1 MSLTELE
8 GETEIDREKERMR
21 EQYLLVLAVPVSEG
35 GTAHNIRRLQ
45 TFRVF
50 LWRSGS
56 DFCFSQLQH
65 EYCAAGVVV
74 ITVVVVDVVALL
86 AVLLGVRV

>member
-1 MSLTELE
+1 MTELDE
-8 GETEIDREKERMR
+8 ERKIDREKERMR
-21 EQYLLVLAVPVSEG
+21 EQYLRVLAVPVSEG

-74 ITVVVVDVVALL
+74 ITVVVVVLLL

>member
-1 MSLTELE
+1 MTELDE
-8 GETEIDREKERMR
+8 ERKILVDREKERMR
-21 EQYLLVLAVPVSEG
+21 EQYLRVLAVPGFEG

-45 TFRVF
+45 IFRVF

-74 ITVVVVDVVALL
+74 ITVVVVVLLL